1 MPRLVDTNKVTWYCN
16 LLPPQHLHCFNASW
30 IFKWPHFAQL
40 ATDLHLMNIERVS
53 NHLGTPSLPHRRCSS
68 LYITIYGGGR
78 DVPMKCGRR
87 TTPWTHWAQTN
98 VAVVY
103 EFCCWTS
110 RLCKA
115 AVTRGPHKHCFRCYH
130 YQQASQICRHFLS
143 VMTCKRNPFWI
154 LLSSLNIISKPPFAT
169 ARADSCNGSVHLFV
183 CLSVCLSVSVCRLN
197 AKNAIFSKTKQFRA
211 VVSIDDL

>member
-1 MPRLVDTNKVTWYCN
+1 MPRLVDTNEVTWYCN

-130 YQQASQICRHFLS
+130 YQQASQICQSWLANVIHFEYCS
-143 VMTCKRNPFWI
+143 VPWI
-154 LLSSLNIISKPPFAT
+154 LLVSRRSLQRERIHATGLSICSS
-169 ARADSCNGSVHLFV
+169 V
-183 CLSVCLSVSVCRLN
+183 CLSVCLSLSV
-197 AKNAIFSKTKQFRA
+197 A
-211 VVSIDDL
+211 